1 MTLLVLEI
9 LEPLPA
15 EVLKPTF
22 CTYII
27 RIECQD
33 CQRPK
38 VCQIIQV
45 YEECKLSI
53 QRQVFVG
60 NKVIDDTFR
69 DLTNGVSTLESVIK
83 SVKVGMRF

>member
-15 EVLKPTF
+15 EVLKLTF

-45 YEECKLSI
+45 DEECKLSI

-60 NKVIDDTFR
+60 NKVIDDSFR
-69 DLTNGVSTLESVIK
+69 DLTNGVTTLESVIK